1 MSIAKISDMLLGK
14 FGKRGG
20 LVIDDTDNH
29 AGHFVAITFTENGA
43 FTTFTA
49 TGWSG
54 TITGITFVAGTTLYG
69 DISVIKLASGSAI
82 AYYR

>member
-1 MSIAKISDMLLGK
+1 MGEAKISDMLLGIL
-14 FGKRGG
+14 GKRGG
-20 LVIDDTDNH
+20 LVIDNTTNH
-29 AGHFVAITFTENGA
+29 AANFVAFEITENAA

-54 TITGITFVAGTTLYG
+54 TITGITFSAGTVLYG
-69 DISVIKLASGSAI
+69 DISVIKLASGSGI